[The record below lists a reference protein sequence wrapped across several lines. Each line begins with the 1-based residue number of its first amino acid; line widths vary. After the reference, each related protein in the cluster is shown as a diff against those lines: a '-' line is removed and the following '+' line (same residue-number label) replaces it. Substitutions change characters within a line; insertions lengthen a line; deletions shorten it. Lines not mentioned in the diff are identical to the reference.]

1 MIELERWIKVTG
13 SGKVFRQICSEN
25 RQRLVFRRRDFSH
38 VMSLELLQCCIPPSP
53 LFIVTLRLL
62 RYPISLIH
70 WPPRPSDLYP
80 PLGRILGHFP
90 GPVSVTILLSSNWA
104 SPHVQL
110 GKLGNFWDGR
120 MCLNIDCGPQCPSR
134 LLMIKFGQ
142 I

>member
-1 MIELERWIKVTG
+1 MDKSDRLWKSVP
-13 SGKVFRQICSEN
+13 SNLFRKQAEARFQTQGFVPCYEFGIIAV
-25 RQRLVFRRRDFSH
+25 LH
-38 VMSLELLQCCIPPSP
+38 PPSP

-90 GPVSVTILLSSNWA
+90 GPVSVTILLGSNWA

-120 MCLNIDCGPQCPSR
+120 MCLNIDCGPRCPSR

>member
-13 SGKVFRQICSEN
+13 SGRVFHQICLEN
-25 RQRLVFRRRDFSH
+25 RHGGRFQTQEFV
-38 VMSLELLQCCIPPSP
+38 QCYEFGIIAVLHPISP

-90 GPVSVTILLSSNWA
+90 GPVSVTILLGSNWA

-110 GKLGNFWDGR
+110 GKLGNFSIQSR
-120 MCLNIDCGPQCPSR
+120 MEECA
-134 LLMIKFGQ
+134 
-142 I
+142 